1 MKALLITKTNKGIR
15 RVLKAQNSRPADMV
29 ERTRCDVL
37 DMAPHLPKH
46 PANVID
52 LGCGSGRLSAGLH
65 RAHPEWDAKFWL
77 LDGKVPSGPLRT
89 ANTWGW
95 GNYTEAGLRKKPLFY
110 NDWRA
115 TKSLCDSNGLT
126 NYEFVEITSD
136 YTLSVIPVKADLL
149 FANRSVG
156 YHFPISLY
164 VDLYPQM
171 LKQGAVCI
179 FTYRE
184 VTGPVPEMFQ
194 VVKCVKERYQ
204 GRELLITRFSHT
216 EGAT

>member
-1 MKALLITKTNKGIR
+1 MKALRIDGEDEGVR
-15 RVLKAQNSRPADMV
+15 RMLKAQNSRPEDIV
-29 ERTRCDVL
+29 RRTRCDVA
-37 DMAPHLPKH
+37 DMSPYLPEH

-65 RAHPEWDAKFWL
+65 RAHPEWNAKFWL
-77 LDGKVPSGPLRT
+77 LDGKSPSGPLKT
-89 ANTWGW
+89 VNKWGW
-95 GNYTEAGLRKKPLFY
+95 GSYTEADLRRKPVFY
-110 NDWRA
+110 NDWKA
-115 TKSLCDSNGLT
+115 TKSLCASNGLE

-136 YTLSVIPVKADLL
+136 YELSVTPDKADLL

-164 VDLYPQM
+164 IRLYPQM
-171 LKQGAVCI
+171 LKHGAVCI

-194 VVKCVKERYQ
+194 VVKRVRESYQ
-204 GRELLITRFSHT
+204 GRTLLITRFSH
-216 EGAT
+216 